1 MIDEEGRK
9 SYNFIGIGNVGHN
22 MIQENFDIIYKRFRI
37 ELYRHIFSQL
47 GKRECSLSATDFFS
61 VETILLMGTPT
72 ITEFAKA
79 LCISQ
84 PNATYR
90 VKSLIDKGVIEKMGT
105 DKRTT
110 FRLRVTD
117 KFMKYYHDEM
127 GFGNLVFEKL
137 TAHFSEEEL
146 EQVDKIFEKFI
157 AQLADSEG

>member
-1 MIDEEGRK
+1 
-9 SYNFIGIGNVGHN
+9 

-37 ELYRHIFSQL
+37 ELYRRIFSII
-47 GKRECSLSATDFFS
+47 GKRECSLSAVDFFS
-61 VETILLMGTPT
+61 VETVFLMGNPT

-90 VKSLIDKGVIEKMGT
+90 VKSLIDKGVIEKLET

-110 FRLRVTD
+110 FRLQVTD
-117 KFMKYYHDEM
+117 KFMKYYHEEM

-137 TAHFSEEEL
+137 SKHFSEDEL
-146 EQVDKIFEKFI
+146 NEVDKIFEKFI
-157 AQLADSEG
+157 AQLSESEHSRLPKMEKMCR